1 MCKVVLHTHD
11 CQIRKGLPED
21 LCRRICRVKVFWLSV
36 HEFDVGEA
44 RPARQVRMRDTL
56 LSASNTHVNHVEVL
70 SPTKKTAAVE
80 ERRGEERKRRC
91 LTSLIVDLRQATLA
105 LHPGFISDKHDLL
118 VVFGG
123 SDTKARQ
130 GVTNLWLA

>member
-1 MCKVVLHTHD
+1 MTVKFERV
-11 CQIRKGLPED
+11 CQ
-21 LCRRICRVKVFWLSV
+21 RICVDEFVALESFGCQCM

-80 ERRGEERKRRC
+80 ERRGEEKRGR
-91 LTSLIVDLRQATLA
+91 
-105 LHPGFISDKHDLL
+105 
-118 VVFGG
+118 GG
-123 SDTKARQ
+123 VSRP
-130 GVTNLWLA
+130 L